1 MPTVRLEKVLEDE
14 LRECVLPRRRTLGR
28 DAPAEPP
35 AARDSYSLGLAG
47 LALSG
52 GGIRSATFN
61 LGLLQAL
68 SHKGVLPRFDY
79 LSTVSGGGYIG
90 SCLTSL
96 LSSPEAGMDG
106 ARFPFRFEGG
116 DERAEIKHLRQHGN
130 YLAPRHGPLNLDTW
144 RLISAYLLGLVIS
157 LVTGL
162 ALLCAASAS
171 WILAFA
177 RIVGWLGGPPP
188 DHDVW
193 GHPVDHLAYLL
204 GPAGI
209 AAGVWLLVGAVY
221 VCGSFFRWTLEF
233 RNAATRLL
241 GLLLLLAATL
251 AAIGALP
258 LLFVWLSSGSPAA
271 LARWALALLAPS
283 ASEELAK
290 DALLSALGTAASA
303 AAVLLL
309 RPDAMGQRGGGLRP
323 RLFRLGATAL
333 MTLTLLVVVF
343 AVWDHRQHS
352 WTILGVSLA
361 ILVLVSLATDINR
374 VSMFYFYR
382 DRLSAAYVVRC
393 DGERV
398 EPNDALLL
406 SQVRSWERGGPYH
419 LLNAAVNLSGSRE
432 PRLRGRKSDFFLL
445 SPLYCGSRA
454 TGYLPTGDYEG
465 NRVGLA
471 SAMALSGAATNPQ
484 YGLRTNPALAF
495 LMALLNVRLGV
506 WAQNPGFP
514 FVGNWLVRRLTRLW
528 PYYLA
533 LELLARSNER
543 RWFVNLSD
551 GGHIE
556 NLGVYELLRRRCRL
570 ILASDA
576 GADPQVAFEDLG
588 NLVRKARIDMGI
600 QITLDPSPFV
610 PDAGGFSREHV
621 VGGRI
626 VYPEGPGTFI
636 YVKSAVLPSDSQDLR
651 QYKREHAS
659 FPHESTADQFFDEAQ
674 FESYR
679 ELGYSSGL
687 EAAELGELLGVLQP

>member
-1 MPTVRLEKVLEDE
+1 MPAVPVETVLEDE
-14 LRECVLPRRRTLGR
+14 LRQCILPRRRALGR
-28 DAPAEPP
+28 VVPAEPP
-35 AARDSYSLGLAG
+35 APRDALSLELAG

-68 SHKGVLPRFDY
+68 SHRGVLPRFDF

-96 LSSPEAGMDG
+96 LSNPQAGVDA
-106 ARFPFRFEGG
+106 ARFPFRFGG
-116 DERAEIKHLRQHGN
+116 SDERAEIKHLRQHGN
-130 YLAPRHGPLNLDTW
+130 YLAPRHGPFNLDTW

-157 LVTGL
+157 LATGL
-162 ALLCAASAS
+162 ALLCAASVS
-171 WILAFA
+171 WILAYP
-177 RIVGWLGGPPP
+177 RIVSWLGGPAP
-188 DHDVW
+188 DHDIW
-193 GHPVDHLAYLL
+193 GHPYDHLAYLF

-209 AAGVWLLVGAVY
+209 AAAAWFLVGAIY
-221 VCGSFFRWTLEF
+221 VCGSFFRWTLRF
-233 RNAATRLL
+233 RDTVTRLL
-241 GLLLLLAATL
+241 GFVLLVAAVLAAM
-251 AAIGALP
+251 GALP
-258 LLFVWLSSGSPAA
+258 LVFVWLSSGSPAA
-271 LARWALALLAPS
+271 LARRALELVAPWAQ
-283 ASEELAK
+283 EELAK
-290 DALLSALGTAASA
+290 DALISVLGAAASA
-303 AAVLLL
+303 VAVLLL

-323 RLFRLGATAL
+323 RLFRFGATAL
-333 MTLTLLVVVF
+333 MVLTLLLVLF
-343 AVWDHRQHS
+343 AVWDHRQAA
-352 WTILGVSLA
+352 WPILGGSLA

-382 DRLSAAYVVRC
+382 DRLSAAYVVRR
-393 DGERV
+393 DGAGV
-398 EPNDALLL
+398 TANDGLLL
-406 SQVRSWERGGPYH
+406 SDVRTWERGGPYH
-419 LLNAAVNLSGSRE
+419 LLNAAVNLTGSRAPE
-432 PRLRGRKSDFFLL
+432 LRGRKSDFFLL

-454 TGYLPTGDYEG
+454 TGYLPAKDYEG

-506 WAQNPGFP
+506 WGQNPRFP

-533 LELLARSNER
+533 LELLAQSNER

-556 NLGVYELLRRRCRL
+556 NLGVYELLRRRCSL

-600 QITLDPSPFV
+600 QITLDPTPFI
-610 PDAGGFSREHV
+610 PDASGFSQDHV
-621 VGGRI
+621 VSGTI
-626 VYPEGPGTFI
+626 LYPEGKGTLI

-679 ELGYSSGL
+679 ELGYSSGI
-687 EAAELGELLGVLQP
+687 EAAELGGLLGVLS